1 LLDYDINVQAIN
13 YGRLIMCSACS
24 RNRGVNAAAKIHMIQ
39 HHTLKTEHFAEPGF
53 DGAGVN
59 ELQAGAGRRG
69 TR

>member
-1 LLDYDINVQAIN
+1 
-13 YGRLIMCSACS
+13 
-24 RNRGVNAAAKIHMIQ
+24 MIQ
-39 HHTLKTEHFAEPGF
+39 HHTLKTEHFAELDF